1 MHAIDVEKRA
11 NDEIFPSYNHHRS
24 HLTIIIFCQ
33 VNITMKFIST
43 TLILALFAASTTF
56 VLAKEPPTKLQ
67 VGIKKSI
74 PASECKIKSQSGD
87 KLSMHYTGVLWE
99 GEKFDSSLDRGQPF
113 EFTIGV
119 GQVIKGWDQ
128 GLLDMCI
135 GEKRKLQIPSTLA
148 YGERGAGG
156 AIPPN
161 SALVFDGKCMIC
173 SD

>member
-1 MHAIDVEKRA
+1 
-11 NDEIFPSYNHHRS
+11 
-24 HLTIIIFCQ
+24 
-33 VNITMKFIST
+33 MKFLSVT
-43 TLILALFAASTTF
+43 AILALFAASAT
-56 VLAKEPPTKLQ
+56 VLAKEPPTQLQ
-67 VGIKKSI
+67 VGVKKSV

-87 KLSMHYTGVLWE
+87 KLSMHYTGVLWD
-99 GEKFDSSLDRGQPF
+99 GKKFDSSLDRGQPF

-135 GEKRKLQIPSTLA
+135 GEKRKLQIPSPLA

-161 SALVFDGKCMIC
+161 SALVFDVELLGIEGSRANAVRVAQAK
-173 SD
+173 DEL